1 MNFNLRQG
9 LPAIFKRWNSSKLTG
24 DAVFKLR
31 LEQAERAAKDRM
43 KMWEKRDES
52 LRKRYGLW
60 NPTHKISRQQMV
72 DIRELK
78 KAAPH
83 LKTVQIADHF
93 NVNPESIR
101 RILKS
106 KWTPNDKELA
116 SIQERTEKR
125 KQKSLDRKNL
135 ATPLIDKS
143 QFGSSNVNVKSIG
156 THQNLKGKRPWQKY
170 KKRPNSDTRSA
181 NDSINTSRKPYTETF
196 GDLID

>member
-1 MNFNLRQG
+1 MNISLRQG
-9 LPAIFKRWNSSKLTG
+9 FPTIFKRWSSSKLTG

-31 LEQAERAAKDRM
+31 LEQAEKAAKDRM
-43 KMWEKRDES
+43 KLWEKREES

-60 NPTHKISRQQMV
+60 NPTHKISRQQMM

-106 KWTPNDKELA
+106 KWVPNDKELA
-116 SIQERTEKR
+116 EIEIRTEKR
-125 KQKSLDRKNL
+125 KQSSLERKNL
-135 ATPLIDKS
+135 RAPVIDES
-143 QFGSSNVNVKSIG
+143 HFGSSNVSVRSTGSSSNIQGKKPWHKQKKYGATDLKSR
-156 THQNLKGKRPWQKY
+156 N
-170 KKRPNSDTRSA
+170 NSS
-181 NDSINTSRKPYTETF
+181 NPRKPYTETF